1 MSNINLAA
9 YDKQSTAFA
18 YAGTATSSPDPSTSP

>member
-18 YAGTATSSPDPSTSP
+18 YAGMATSSPDPSMSP